1 LLIGDECVVQ
11 ARISREAASQN
22 QKLRIARPMGQPFCC
37 IERPQ
42 CRHYT
47 GLFSGIC
54 MRLNLTS
61 EMFREL
67 THLTVGILAFY
78 HAIGDLLQAYIGKA
92 IVPLVP
98 PLLRHTNG
106 MRGPVR
112 LEPARSHGGT

>member
-1 LLIGDECVVQ
+1 MLIGDECVVQ

-37 IERPQ
+37 IERPP

-47 GLFSGIC
+47 GLFSSVC
-54 MRLNLTS
+54 MRLNLPS

-78 HAIGDLLQAYIGKA
+78 HAIGGLLQAYIGKVIA
-92 IVPLVP
+92 PLVP
-98 PLLRHTNG
+98 PLLRHMNG